1 MEKIL
6 KNFFHNNIH
15 EILYEKKN
23 YYLVL
28 FLFLFFVE
36 FI

>member
-23 YYLVL
+23 YLIF